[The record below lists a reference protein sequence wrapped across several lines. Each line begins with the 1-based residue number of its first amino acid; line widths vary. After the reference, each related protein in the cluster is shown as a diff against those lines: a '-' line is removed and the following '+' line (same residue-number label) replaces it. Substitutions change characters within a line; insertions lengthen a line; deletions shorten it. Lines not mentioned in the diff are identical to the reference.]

1 MGVGGGRWRLVGGGR
16 GVKGILAKYNEGMG
30 EKPYSH
36 KGSMCCP
43 KYQTE
48 GKFCQGREG
57 GCVL

>member
-1 MGVGGGRWRLVGGGR
+1 MGGGR